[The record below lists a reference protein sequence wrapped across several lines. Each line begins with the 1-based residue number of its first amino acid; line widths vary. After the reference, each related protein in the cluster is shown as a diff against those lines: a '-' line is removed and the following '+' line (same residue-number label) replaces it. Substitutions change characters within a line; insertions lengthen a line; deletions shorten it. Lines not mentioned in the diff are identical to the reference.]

1 MAFRATSITTQRAYQ
16 QVKGAAANVR
26 ANCSAFISKLAGE
39 NTNYQTLRD
48 VYVLLHNASAQLSS
62 LASTPG
68 LAEYAAAQEGDPQY
82 DVVAEFT
89 ALQGTIAAVLAWMQS
104 NVPTNVTAVSPANWP
119 SSEGLI
125 ATTFTPAQTAG
136 MRTQLAAV
144 VAAIS

>member
-48 VYVLLHNASAQLSS
+48 IYVLLHNASAQLSS
-62 LASTPG
+62 LAATPG
-68 LAEYAAAQEGDPQY
+68 LAAYAAEQEADQNY

-89 ALQGTIAAVLAWMQS
+89 ALQVVIGATLAWMSS
-104 NVPTNVTAVSPANWP
+104 NVPTSVTAVAPASWP
-119 SSEGLI
+119 SASSLI
-125 ATTFTPAQTAG
+125 ATSFTPAQTAG
-136 MRTQLAAV
+136 LRTQLQSV
-144 VAAIS
+144 VDSIS

>member
-26 ANCSAFISKLAGE
+26 ANCAGFISRLAGG
-39 NTNYQTLRD
+39 NADYVLLRD
-48 VYVLLHNASAQLSS
+48 IYVLLHNASAQLTS
-62 LASTPG
+62 LAATPG
-68 LAEYAAAQEGDPQY
+68 LAAYASDQEGDPEY

-89 ALQGTIAAVLAWMQS
+89 ALQATLAAALSWMGS

-136 MRTQLAAV
+136 LRTQLAAV